1 MPEFRTAAVAVSRS
15 PDSVGDRVTVGG
27 VTTTLESPRG
37 TTRNGTRRAW
47 RPVLRLVGV
56 ATTAPRMA
64 VRTAWTSAGE
74 SMPGNPATAALERLN
89 LATTRALE
97 CAATVTR
104 AALMLIRAPNRDPT
118 NVDVSA

>member
-1 MPEFRTAAVAVSRS
+1 MPEFRIAAVDVSRS
-15 PDSVGDRVTVGG
+15 PDSVGDRVIVGG
-27 VTTTLESPRG
+27 VTVTLESPRG
-37 TTRNGTRRAW
+37 TTRNGTRRAC
-47 RPVLRLVGV
+47 RPAPRLVGV

-74 SMPGNPATAALERLN
+74 SMPGNPATAAAERLN
-89 LATTRALE
+89 VATTRTLE

-104 AALMLIRAPNRDPT
+104 AGLIVIRALSRDPT